1 MAAVA
6 TVVLVLSMLG
16 TAAWLTMVVLL
27 LAAEM
32 TGVLVLS
39 LFEALAWL
47 TMVLLRW
54 LHWGPSCWRVIVEC
68 CCCVERSGAWAAGSL
83 LQGGRGVSVSDRRVL
98 LLRGA

>member
-32 TGVLVLS
+32 TVVLVLS
-39 LFEALAWL
+39 LLEALAWS
-47 TMVLLRW
+47 TMVLL
-54 LHWGPSCWRVIVEC
+54 
-68 CCCVERSGAWAAGSL
+68 
-83 LQGGRGVSVSDRRVL
+83 
-98 LLRGA
+98 